1 MCVCLCMWVIDC
13 LSIYRLTYM
22 GVLHIKMPY
31 RSVFENRFRVD
42 KLFHEFPHH
51 GDSTPV
57 EVNPHDP
64 FRKGMCKKWLR
75 IFCPDC
81 TRTRTSSFCFSLM
94 FGNLCDLRL
103 AKMDWCLACNSLKET
118 IPLQEFV
125 GLEVRSCQHKRH
137 KFVGDGCTGTF
148 MDRGKLQ
155 NLLDS
160 NSMSVND
167 IVSNVTCLHNPVRP
181 VRISN
186 IVLQACSSILTTSW
200 RRPQLSQR
208 MMDHRKPL
216 MAWGYK
222 NSWVSKVSTLDF
234 PWFSHPKPLHGH
246 VATPGEVR
254 DARDQRFKTGRVV
267 LDGRAESAYL
277 SSPLQEKK
285 DSGSPWR
292 RP

>member
-1 MCVCLCMWVIDC
+1 MSVSTYIFTCHAYGCVSMYIILYILCYIILYCIILYYIYSFMCVCLCMCACIYIYTHVCMWVIDC

-103 AKMDWCLACNSLKET
+103 AKMD
-118 IPLQEFV
+118 
-125 GLEVRSCQHKRH
+125 
-137 KFVGDGCTGTF
+137 
-148 MDRGKLQ
+148 
-155 NLLDS
+155 
-160 NSMSVND
+160 
-167 IVSNVTCLHNPVRP
+167 
-181 VRISN
+181 
-186 IVLQACSSILTTSW
+186 
-200 RRPQLSQR
+200 
-208 MMDHRKPL
+208 
-216 MAWGYK
+216 
-222 NSWVSKVSTLDF
+222 
-234 PWFSHPKPLHGH
+234 
-246 VATPGEVR
+246 
-254 DARDQRFKTGRVV
+254 
-267 LDGRAESAYL
+267 
-277 SSPLQEKK
+277 
-285 DSGSPWR
+285 
-292 RP
+292 